1 MGLTLGELAEKVG
14 GEVVGAADTLVTGVA
29 TLQNAGP
36 SAISFCA
43 NPSYR
48 NLLSGTRAAA
58 VILRRADLEL
68 CPVAALVTDQPYLVY
83 ARIAA
88 LLHPQPAFAPGI
100 HPSAVVAGTARVDPS
115 AWIGPHSVV
124 EDKAVIGAGVFVG
137 PNCVVGPSVVV
148 GPHGRLI
155 AHVTLCHATQI
166 GARVLLHPGVVIG
179 SDGFGLANEDGR
191 WLKVP
196 QLGRVIVGDD
206 VEIGANTTVDRGALD
221 DTLIGDGVKLDNLIQ
236 VAHNVQI
243 GAHTAIAGCAG
254 IAGSA
259 TIGAHCAIGG
269 GVGIV
274 GHIRIADHV
283 QITGMSFVTKSIDEP
298 GVYSSGMPAET
309 NQTWHKNIARF
320 RHLDDMA
327 RRLRAVEKKLD
338 HE

>member
-1 MGLTLGELAEKVG
+1 VGLTLGELAEKVG
-14 GEVVGAADTLVTGVA
+14 GEVVGAADTLVTAVA

-48 NLLSGTRAAA
+48 NMLSNTRAVA
-58 VILRRADLEL
+58 VILRQADLDL
-68 CPVAALVTDQPYLVY
+68 CPVAALVTDKPYVAY

-88 LLHPQPAFAPGI
+88 LLHPEPGFAPGI
-100 HPSAVVAGTARVDPS
+100 HPSAVVADTAQVDPS
-115 AWIGPHSVV
+115 AWVGPHSVV
-124 EDKAVIGAGVFVG
+124 EDNAVVGAGVFVG
-137 PNCVVGPSVVV
+137 PNCVVGPSVAI

-155 AHVTLCHATQI
+155 AQVTLCHATQI

-179 SDGFGLANEDGR
+179 SDGFGLANDQGQ

-221 DTLIGDGVKLDNLIQ
+221 DTFIGDGVKLDNLIQ